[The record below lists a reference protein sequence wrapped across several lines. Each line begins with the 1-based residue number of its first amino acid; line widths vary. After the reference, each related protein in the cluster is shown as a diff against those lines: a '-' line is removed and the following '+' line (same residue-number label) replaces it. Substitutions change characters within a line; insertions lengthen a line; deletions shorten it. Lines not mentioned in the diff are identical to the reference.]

1 MANVRMLFHGDVT
14 SECSEKTVEVY
25 VNTKKKLFIEIRDF
39 GVDFFPSQHTV
50 LDKQTAIKLSKELRK
65 QIALMD

>member
-25 VNTKKKLFIEIRDF
+25 VNTKKKLFIIAGVSLTIFLLSISSFEIGIDNLLF
-39 GVDFFPSQHTV
+39 W
-50 LDKQTAIKLSKELRK
+50 LSVISRLV
-65 QIALMD
+65 

>member
-1 MANVRMLFHGDVT
+1 MENVRRLFHGDT
-14 SECSEKTVEVY
+14 SLKYDKKTIEVY
-25 VNTKKKLFIEIRDF
+25 VNTKGKLFIEVRDF
-39 GVDFFPSQHTV
+39 GIDLFPSQHTV